1 MSAAT
6 VLARGRAKAESL
18 MVDACTVQHTTGLV
32 TDQETGVVTPAYVT
46 VYSGKCKVQVRSVDA
61 APRTT
66 DVGEASV
73 LVGHLVLHLPMS
85 VTTVQPDDLVT
96 VTTSVLDPDLVGRK
110 FRLRGPSHKT
120 YLTARRFPMVEVSG

>member
-18 MVDACTVQHTTGLV
+18 MVDACTVKHPTALV
-32 TDQETGVVTPAYVT
+32 TDQETGAVTPTYTT
-46 VYSGKCKVQVRSVDA
+46 VYTGKCKVQVPSTETT
-61 APRTT
+61 PHTT

-73 LVGHLVLHLPMS
+73 LVGHLELHLPMS
-85 VTTVQPDDLVT
+85 VTTVSPNDLVT
-96 VTTSVLDPDLVGRK
+96 VTTSTQDPDLVGRT

-120 YLTARRFPMVEVSG
+120 YLTARRIPMIEVTA

>member
-18 MVDACTVQHTTGLV
+18 MVDACTVQHATALV
-32 TDQETGVVTPAYVT
+32 TDQETGVVTPTYTT
-46 VYSGKCKVQVRSVDA
+46 VYTGKCKVQMPSA
-61 APRTT
+61 ETAPRTT

-85 VTTVQPDDLVT
+85 VTTVSPNDLVT
-96 VTTSVLDPDLVGRK
+96 VTSSGLDAGLVGRT

-120 YLTARRFPMVEVSG
+120 YLTARRFPIIEVTS